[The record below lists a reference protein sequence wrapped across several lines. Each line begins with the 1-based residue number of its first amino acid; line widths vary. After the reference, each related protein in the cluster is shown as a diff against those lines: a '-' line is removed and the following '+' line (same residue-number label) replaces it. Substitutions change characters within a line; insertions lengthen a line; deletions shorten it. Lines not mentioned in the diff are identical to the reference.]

1 MSKMPSNRLSIGCKS
16 LKCMTKTWI
25 CMLADMDIIFVFDAT
40 LGGLGGH
47 YGFEVATAKALPLD

>member
-1 MSKMPSNRLSIGCKS
+1 MNVCWP
-16 LKCMTKTWI
+16 TWI
-25 CMLADMDIIFVFDAT
+25 SFFTIIFVLDAT